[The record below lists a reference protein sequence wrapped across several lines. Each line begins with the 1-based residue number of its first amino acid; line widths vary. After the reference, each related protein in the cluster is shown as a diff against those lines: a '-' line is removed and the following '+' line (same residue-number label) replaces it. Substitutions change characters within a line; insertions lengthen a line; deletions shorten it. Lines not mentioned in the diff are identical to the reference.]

1 MTALE
6 RVLAAAPGAVL
17 WSVRWQSTDTWEN
30 ETEMIES
37 PREVLELFAT
47 GPRLL
52 VAWRR
57 KTMSD
62 AEVWGVVTDWVERAQ
77 DWYQDEF
84 GDENGD
90 PPDFDPATRG
100 RLFTIASVALRA
112 QTPWQ
117 CEEIA
122 RIDLTAEEVAEIV
135 GVEK

>member
-1 MTALE
+1 VTALE

-17 WSVRWQSTDTWEN
+17 WSVRYARDDSEFDTGCSD
-30 ETEMIES
+30 T
-37 PREVLELFAT
+37 PREALGMFAP
-47 GPRLL
+47 GPRALI
-52 VAWRR
+52 AWRR
-57 KTMSD
+57 KRMSD
-62 AEVWGVVTDWVERAQ
+62 AEVWGVVNDWIERAQ

-84 GDENGD
+84 GDPEGD
-90 PPDFDPATRG
+90 PPEFEPDARG

-135 GVEK
+135 GGEK